1 MKRTAPYG
9 QLNSTTVGGGPV
21 CVKPWKDG
29 DNNGGATAQGV
40 TKTSIKVV
48 AVVPNQTQLD
58 KLRQTGGATATRRAD
73 RGESTWVDAFHDLLL
88 AQMVHYETWGR
99 DIEVKVVTSSGD
111 DEAAQR
117 ADTVAIKAEKPFA
130 VIDLVSNGLD
140 VLDADLA
147 REKILVYGS
156 ATTAAKAL
164 AQAPYR
170 WGTTDSQAVAVNAA
184 EVIGKQLVGKKA
196 EFAGAEDLQDA
207 PRKFGA
213 VYIDSVIDIEKF
225 KVDLKGSGGTLVS
238 ENSYPSNGSTQ
249 GNAPTDEFAPV
260 MVTKLKSAGVTTV
273 ILFTDTSMTKAL
285 MEQATKQEWFPEW
298 FLTGTVFQDISILAR
313 TYPPEQA
320 QHTFGISSLFPW
332 VLPDP
337 VPPPPQKS
345 LSVLTEPLN
354 WYWGEGAGSTA
365 AVIPSMV
372 KWLLD
377 GIHSAGPDLTTKT
390 FRQGLFSMPAMN
402 GAAQGYP
409 VGLMTGYGRTP
420 GLPYDEYLSF
430 GLDFSPVWWD
440 PDTTGPSAGTGTE
453 GKGITWYADAAKR
466 YKPGTAPKK
475 QFGWFDESKGV
486 FKYDTRPT
494 PTPEYAGD
502 CKQCPSATGAQ
513 PAGAPSSSGFIARA
527 NGAGSTALQ

>member
-1 MKRTAPYG
+1 
-9 QLNSTTVGGGPV
+9 
-21 CVKPWKDG
+21 
-29 DNNGGATAQGV
+29 
-40 TKTSIKVV
+40 
-48 AVVPNQTQLD
+48 
-58 KLRQTGGATATRRAD
+58 
-73 RGESTWVDAFHDLLL
+73 
-88 AQMVHYETWGR
+88 
-99 DIEVKVVTSSGD
+99 
-111 DEAAQR
+111 
-117 ADTVAIKAEKPFA
+117 
-130 VIDLVSNGLD
+130 
-140 VLDADLA
+140 
-147 REKILVYGS
+147 
-156 ATTAAKAL
+156 
-164 AQAPYR
+164 
-170 WGTTDSQAVAVNAA
+170 
-184 EVIGKQLVGKKA
+184 
-196 EFAGAEDLQDA
+196 
-207 PRKFGA
+207 
-213 VYIDSVIDIEKF
+213 
-225 KVDLKGSGGTLVS
+225 
-238 ENSYPSNGSTQ
+238 
-249 GNAPTDEFAPV
+249 

-320 QHTFGISSLFPW
+320 QHAFGISSLFPW